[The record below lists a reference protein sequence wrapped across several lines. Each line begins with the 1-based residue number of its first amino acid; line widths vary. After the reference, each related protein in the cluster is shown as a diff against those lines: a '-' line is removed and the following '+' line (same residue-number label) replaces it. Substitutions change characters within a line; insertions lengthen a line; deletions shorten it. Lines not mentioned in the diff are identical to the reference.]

1 MSVKIEAADTNK
13 ALCDLHRRYSSSRSS
28 AYLVGDL
35 PSIRAKL
42 CDAGVHKG
50 FELHAVFH
58 NKRFGIEWSNAH
70 SDLYITQGTLEIKVD
85 GEATCI
91 LNIKEQRFPPFRCG
105 TVWSEETNKESYA
118 SVEVRVCFEVAVH
131 APGSAASMAA
141 LIDCA
146 ARAFGT
152 FRSQSLH
159 AELPVST
166 VATLQQTQNDV
177 RFVFPSPSKDLWA
190 SSSRL
195 RTASSYFETLLSS
208 SFEEGQM
215 KLDAD
220 PMQAELVRQRDFDD
234 SDDET
239 DEIAE
244 GSAVIAAATP
254 TSAAAPHS
262 TVRVSQTARATYAA
276 LLLWLATRII
286 DFAPL
291 RSSGGSS
298 RKEHIKEALQMR
310 PTRPAPVSPKSVY
323 RLAHLLDLEPLKSLA
338 LAKLTAELNV
348 ANAASELFSD
358 VASSYPAIRDAA
370 LNFVV
375 AKRAAVLASHGWRLA
390 ETRAGSGS
398 LPPASVHTA
407 LLLARRLA

>member
-13 ALCDLHRRYSSSRSS
+13 ALS

-85 GEATCI
+85 
-91 LNIKEQRFPPFRCG
+91 
-105 TVWSEETNKESYA
+105 VWSEETNKESYA

-146 ARAFGT
+146 A
-152 FRSQSLH
+152 L
-159 AELPVST
+159 
-166 VATLQQTQNDV
+166 ATLQQTQNDV

-276 LLLWLATRII
+276 LLLWLATRTI